1 MPLSKNLE
9 FSVGVCYNKR
19 QRKKNFLICHKAFVC
34 VMRSAKEEVANEL
47 SYYDEPPVWYW
58 GSIIAKELSERLHI
72 PVYDKDDVEHGMR
85 ENAFESEADAIREL
99 AKQPC
104 IIIGRCASEFLKDKS
119 NVINIYVCADKED
132 RIKRIMKLFS
142 LTREAAEVML
152 EETDK
157 QRAEYYYK
165 NTGKTWGMSIT
176 TI

>member
-1 MPLSKNLE
+1 MNLVITMSRR
-9 FSVGVCYNKR
+9 FGTG
-19 QRKKNFLICHKAFVC
+19 A
-34 VMRSAKEEVANEL
+34 
-47 SYYDEPPVWYW
+47 
-58 GSIIAKELSERLHI
+58 SIIAKELSERLHI

-142 LTREAAEVML
+142 LTREAA
-152 EETDK
+152 
-157 QRAEYYYK
+157 
-165 NTGKTWGMSIT
+165 G
-176 TI
+176 

>member
-1 MPLSKNLE
+1 MNLVITMSRR
-9 FSVGVCYNKR
+9 FGTG
-19 QRKKNFLICHKAFVC
+19 A
-34 VMRSAKEEVANEL
+34 
-47 SYYDEPPVWYW
+47 
-58 GSIIAKELSERLHI
+58 SIIAKELSERLHI

-99 AKQPC
+99 AKQPG

-165 NTGKTWGMSIT
+165 NTGKTWGDVNNYHMILNTSDLGIENCAD
-176 TI
+176 ILMR

>member
-1 MPLSKNLE
+1 MNLVITMSRR
-9 FSVGVCYNKR
+9 FGTG
-19 QRKKNFLICHKAFVC
+19 A
-34 VMRSAKEEVANEL
+34 
-47 SYYDEPPVWYW
+47 
-58 GSIIAKELSERLHI
+58 SIIAKELSERLHI

-85 ENAFESEADAIREL
+85 ENAFES
-99 AKQPC
+99 
-104 IIIGRCASEFLKDKS
+104 ASEFLKDKS

-165 NTGKTWGMSIT
+165 NTGKTWGDVNNYHMILNTSDLGIENCAD
-176 TI
+176 ILMRYFEMKDYI